1 MPKRTLVLPALTL
14 LALGSLAA
22 CGDDT
27 PDAASDRWTETVSC
41 DYPDAAPA
49 AKEVD
54 KPPSD
59 APVEG
64 DVEVTIETSIGD
76 LHATLDT
83 EATPCT
89 VNSFRSLA
97 EQGYY
102 DDTTCHR
109 LTLPASR
116 ISVLQCGD
124 PTGTGTG
131 GPGYTIADE
140 VSGKETYDAGTLA
153 MAKTAAP
160 DSGGSQFFIVY
171 GRNAAAAGVHGLR
184 NHRRRGHQARRGG
197 RCRGHEGRHSRRN
210 AQGARGHHVG
220 VLTPRSATRFRSRT
234 RPVRRER
241 RSGSPCRAGHGSGPG
256 PAAGRRAPCRRPRP
270 PGTRSRR

>member
-22 CGDDT
+22 CGEDT
-27 PDAASDRWTETVSC
+27 PDTASDVETVSC

-49 AKEVD
+49 AKDVD

-64 DVEVTIETSIGD
+64 DVEVTIKTSLGD
-76 LHATLDT
+76 LQATLDT

-109 LTLPASR
+109 LTLPAST

-140 VSGKETYDAGTLA
+140 VSGKETYEAGTLA

-171 GRNAAAAGVHGLR
+171 GATQLAPEYTVFGTIDAAGIKLVEEAAA
-184 NHRRRGHQARRGG
+184 
-197 RCRGHEGRHSRRN
+197 EGTKE
-210 AQGARGHHVG
+210 G
-220 VLTPRSATRFRSRT
+220 TPDGTPKV
-234 RPVRRER
+234 PVDIT
-241 RSGSPCRAGHGSGPG
+241 SVS
-256 PAAGRRAPCRRPRP
+256 
-270 PGTRSRR
+270 